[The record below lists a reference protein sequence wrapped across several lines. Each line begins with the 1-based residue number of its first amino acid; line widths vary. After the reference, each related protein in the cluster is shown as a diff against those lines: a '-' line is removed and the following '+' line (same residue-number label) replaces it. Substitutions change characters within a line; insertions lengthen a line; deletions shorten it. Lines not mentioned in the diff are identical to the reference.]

1 MEIIKPGTRIN
12 FVKFR
17 SIALGVSILV
27 IAVSVISFFKPGPNM
42 GIDFAGGEEM
52 EVEFNDPIE
61 ISRLRS
67 AIEALPVGDVKVQKV
82 GEEEDNTYLL
92 RMEELK
98 TSIEEV
104 GKESSAKDSAKG
116 ASGKTAAAVKDK
128 LSSTFGD
135 GSYTILKTDYV
146 GPRVGRELRNK
157 GVMAIVAAMGLIL
170 VYITLRF
177 EFRYALGAVIA
188 LVHDVLITTGA
199 FIVTGREFNLAIIAA
214 LLTIVGYSLNDT
226 IVTFDRIREN
236 VRRLRRVEYKEMINI
251 SINEVLSRTLLTSTT
266 TFITVMFLFFIGSGV
281 IKDFAFAL
289 LVGVVIG
296 TYSSIFVASSFIIWW
311 EGLRAGK
318 RTTATAAADKQKV

>member
-12 FVKFR
+12 FIKFR
-17 SIALGVSILV
+17 SIALGVSILI
-27 IAVSVISFFKPGPNM
+27 IAVSVISFFKPGPKM
-42 GIDFAGGEEM
+42 GIDFAGGEEV
-52 EVEFNDPIE
+52 EVKFDKAIE
-61 ISRLRS
+61 IARLRS
-67 AIEALPVGDVKVQKV
+67 AIEALPVGDVKVQSV
-82 GEEEDNTYLL
+82 GDTEENIYLL

-98 TSIEEV
+98 V
-104 GKESSAKDSAKG
+104 GIDEADKESAEDDSAED
-116 ASGKTAAAVKDK
+116 ASGKTVAAVKDK
-128 LSSTFGD
+128 LSSTFGE
-135 GSYTILKTDYV
+135 GSYKVLKTDYV
-146 GPRVGRELRNK
+146 GPRVGQELRNK

-188 LVHDVLITTGA
+188 IIHDVLITTGA

-236 VRRLRRVEYKEMINI
+236 VRRLRRVKYREMINI
-251 SINEVLSRTLLTSTT
+251 SINEVLSRTLLTSIT
-266 TFITVMFLFFIGSGV
+266 TFVTVMFLFVIGSGI

-289 LVGVVIG
+289 LVGVVVG

-311 EGLRAGK
+311 EELRAGK
-318 RTTATAAADKQKV
+318 RTTAAAAAQK

>member
-12 FVKFR
+12 FIKFR
-17 SIALGVSILV
+17 TIALGVSVLV
-27 IAVSVISFFKPGPNM
+27 IAVCLFSFFKPGPNM

-52 EVEFNDPIE
+52 EIKFNQA
-61 ISRLRS
+61 ISIADLRS
-67 AIEALPVGDVKVQKV
+67 GLEELPVGDVKVQRV
-82 GEEEDNTYLL
+82 GEESSNTYLL

-98 TSIEEV
+98 ISIEEAEKSKAEDDEV
-104 GKESSAKDSAKG
+104 AKAEG
-116 ASGKTAAAVKDK
+116 ASGKTAAAVKQK
-128 LSSTFGD
+128 LASIFGEN
-135 GSYTILKTDYV
+135 SFNVLKTDYV
-146 GPRVGRELRNK
+146 GPRVGKELRNK

-170 VYITLRF
+170 IYITLRF

-199 FIVTGREFNLAIIAA
+199 FVVTGREFNLAIIAA

-236 VRRLRRVEYKEMINI
+236 VRRLRRIEYREMVNT
-251 SINEVLSRTLLTSTT
+251 SINEVLSRTLLTSVT
-266 TFITVMFLFFIGSGV
+266 TFITVMFLFVIGSGI

-289 LVGVVIG
+289 LVGIVVG

-311 EGLRAGK
+311 EELRATK
-318 RTTATAAADKQKV
+318 RTVAATEKQR